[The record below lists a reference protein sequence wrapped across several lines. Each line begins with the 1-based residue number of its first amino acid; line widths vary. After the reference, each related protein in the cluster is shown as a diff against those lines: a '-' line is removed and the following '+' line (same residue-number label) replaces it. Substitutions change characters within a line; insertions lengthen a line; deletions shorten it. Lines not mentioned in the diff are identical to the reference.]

1 MPKPRWTIV
10 LGGAAERD
18 FSDIIDWTT
27 ENFGPRQA
35 ERYADLIL
43 AAIDM
48 IAENPLSKRS
58 RDRAEIGGGY
68 RSVHLARPGRHV
80 LLYRL
85 EGAESV
91 QIVRI
96 LHDSMELSRHAL
108 EE

>member
-18 FSDIIDWTT
+18 FSDIVDWTT

-48 IAENPLSKRS
+48 IAEDPLSNRS
-58 RDRAEIGGGY
+58 RERGEIGGGY
-68 RSVHLARPGRHV
+68 RTFHLARPGRHFV
-80 LLYRL
+80 LYRL
-85 EGAESV
+85 EGAENV
-91 QIVRI
+91 QVVRI
-96 LHDSMELSRHAL
+96 LHDSMELSRHAP